1 MVSTKKIIPLKDI
14 EYSQHCLSVNNGLIL
29 IKALREKPKNYCKTH
44 IYKLDYNTKYF
55 ASKFNVLSNYVVRPC
70 QKLGL

>member
-44 IYKLDYNTKYF
+44 IYKLDYNTKYV
-55 ASKFNVLSNYVVRPC
+55 A
-70 QKLGL
+70 